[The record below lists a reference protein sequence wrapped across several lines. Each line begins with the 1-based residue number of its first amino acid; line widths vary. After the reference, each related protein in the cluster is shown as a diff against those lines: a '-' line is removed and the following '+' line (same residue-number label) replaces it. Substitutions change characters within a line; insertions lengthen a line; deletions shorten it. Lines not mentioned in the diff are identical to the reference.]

1 MSILLACLLTGCAGS
16 QVKPQTSPS
25 APANKETPASPR
37 PSPAG
42 GLVLVPVPSA
52 PTAPPRATRT
62 PKPPPGATASSP
74 APGQSV
80 LPGRPGAYLFD
91 ETGFARIKGCLPLE
105 QPAPNPTKLRVDPP
119 AGNFQRVE
127 RDQMNA
133 QGQGAITIADL
144 EYRPDGI
151 HIVYLKQSQTL
162 LLAALPAEFRP
173 ADPPL
178 LLPARRNLGQTWSYT
193 LTSTDGQITAD
204 FQNVVESVGETV
216 NFSRSGSASADR
228 VKTTTRITGQS
239 TQG

>member
-1 MSILLACLLTGCAGS
+1 M
-16 QVKPQTSPS
+16 
-25 APANKETPASPR
+25 
-37 PSPAG
+37 
-42 GLVLVPVPSA
+42 
-52 PTAPPRATRT
+52 
-62 PKPPPGATASSP
+62 
-74 APGQSV
+74 
-80 LPGRPGAYLFD
+80 PGRPGAYLFD

-239 TQG
+239 TQGSLDLTRTQVSWFARDPGFQVKEVVDLTGRIGLCEAEGHSEALIQMVA